1 MILNSDSIS
10 VAMASIPP
18 RVGTTLPRALKSIQ
32 KQSLLPDAVYISYDV
47 KKEGAPATRQRAL
60 EAVKTPW
67 VAFLDD
73 DDEMHP
79 WHLNDLMKAAKEQEA
94 DFVYSWFDSPCGFD
108 PFPLNRNKPWNPDDP
123 VETTITV
130 LVRTELAQTVGFDTL
145 KDYPHGTGE
154 DRRLALGVR
163 DLGGKIY
170 HLVQNTWMWHNCG
183 GNTSGRADRW

>member
-1 MILNSDSIS
+1 MMNDDDIS
-10 VAMASIPP
+10 VVIAAIPP
-18 RVGTTLPRALKSIQ
+18 RASTTLPRALKSID
-32 KQSLLPDAVYISYDV
+32 KQTLKPKAVYISYDIN
-47 KKEGAPATRQRAL
+47 KEGAPITRQRGL
-60 EAVKTPW
+60 DAVTTPW

-79 WHLNDLMKAAKEQEA
+79 WHLRDLMKAAKEQEA

-108 PFPLNRNKPWNPDDP
+108 PFPMNREKPWNSTDP

-130 LVRTELAQTVGFDTL
+130 LVKTKLAQQVGFKTL
-145 KDYPHGTGE
+145 DGYPHGTGE